1 MAVLEHWRS
10 SWMCPD
16 CPWHSLSCNP
26 PSLLH
31 IACMWQK
38 EKSTLRDV
46 TRGAADI
53 ISHLSSDISS
63 WSGKYRMNAILSA
76 YCQISTAISIRNVA
90 WNQAKNKLDPYG
102 AILDKSPMG
111 LSQLCHAW
119 IILIETSA
127 ISTFVWPST
136 DYLFRCNSICGSVS
150 QWMGNIFRFPCQSS
164 QC

>member
-26 PSLLH
+26 PS
-31 IACMWQK
+31 
-38 EKSTLRDV
+38 STLLACDKRRSPHCV
-46 TRGAADI
+46 MSPEGPQTLSV
-53 ISHLSSDISS
+53 ISHQIYPAGRGNTAWMQYCL
-63 WSGKYRMNAILSA
+63 L